1 VKAYAIGDSC
11 LCWPLG
17 KTINAAT
24 SARALRLYRALKR
37 LQSEGRLAV
46 TDIVPSYNSV
56 AVYFDPV
63 AADVSRIRV
72 VVQACLSRP
81 CRGPTVAAPVG
92 RGSPRALSTN
102 SPRPAGAA
110 TEKAKDRG
118 DEGDGKTVILPVQYD
133 GEDLER
139 VATHTGLSRQQVIRL
154 HAGGKY
160 VVAMIGFLPHFPYLI
175 GLPTRL
181 ATPRLSTPRLRV
193 PAGAVAI
200 GGAQTGVY
208 PRESP
213 GGWNLIGR
221 TDPALLIPLAPG
233 DRVVFKPS

>member
-1 VKAYAIGDSC
+1 MKAYAIGDSC

-17 KTINAAT
+17 RAINAAT

-37 LQSEGRLAV
+37 LQSEGQLPA
-46 TDIVPSYNSV
+46 TDIVPSYNAV

-63 AADVSRIRV
+63 TADVSRIRKLVDGV
-72 VVQACLSRP
+72 VTQGMSGGS
-81 CRGPTVAAPVG
+81 RGPARLRINASARDDG
-92 RGSPRALSTN
+92 RHQLS
-102 SPRPAGAA
+102 
-110 TEKAKDRG
+110 E
-118 DEGDGKTVILPVQYD
+118 KTVDRTFILPVQYD

-139 VATHTGLSRQQVIRL
+139 VATHTGLAREEIIRL

-175 GLPTRL
+175 GLPRRL

-200 GGAQTGVY
+200 GGAQAGVY

-221 TDPALLIPLAPG
+221 TDPALLLPLEPG
-233 DRVVFKPS
+233 DRVVFEPS